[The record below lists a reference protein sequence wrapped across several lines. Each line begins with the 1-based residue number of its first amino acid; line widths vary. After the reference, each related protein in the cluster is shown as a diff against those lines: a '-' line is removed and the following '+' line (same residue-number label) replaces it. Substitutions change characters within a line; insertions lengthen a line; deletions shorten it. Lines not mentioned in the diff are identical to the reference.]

1 MKKIIHLLLLAIAL
15 CTAAPASAQKISML
29 ANRINR
35 FNYLFPQEKVYVH
48 LDNTGYFIGETIWLK
63 AYVVRAD
70 VHVMTNLSRVLY
82 VDLVSPMGE
91 VEQTLKLPIRYGM
104 AEGSFSL
111 EGLLSSGFYEVR
123 AYTRYMT
130 NWGDENVFSRVIPIF
145 KQPEKAG
152 DYSNTIIDKTDHRKL
167 LPDYR
172 EQAEK
177 RRLKGGVSVGF
188 YPEGGHLLKGAP
200 CRVAFEV
207 LDEQGQGFATQ
218 GELRQGTT
226 VVGTV
231 STADNG
237 RGLFTVTPAEAPL
250 LLVLKDLKGHER
262 SFELPA
268 AEASGVAIQVD
279 AVKGDDVAVTIHP
292 SADLQGDSIGVAIM
306 GRGKM
311 KVCHAL
317 CATGESVATTFTRQ
331 QADNGVNHVFVFDDE
346 GRILADRL
354 FFKYPT
360 DTINA
365 ITFKAGDERLVPGQK
380 MTIEAQSR
388 PKSWFSLAIRDYDM
402 EVNGPQQRVDTWLLL
417 SSDLKGYIANAEYYL
432 EADDETHRRA
442 TDLLMMVQGW
452 HRYSPRQMMNDE
464 RLEKNE
470 PIEDR
475 LFLFGFLHNKRKK
488 SAPFSDVQLKATLY
502 NGYGNVL
509 RGETMSD
516 STGHFAFALP
526 DCEGEWRMEIKTLRD
541 GKPQN
546 YNVGMNRQPT
556 LKPRLISGAEQQRL
570 PLGNPAE
577 EVQPIDG
584 FDNLMS
590 LELRN
595 YVLEGVTVT
604 GHHYMSSWEDE
615 SVGQRSAGIRYDC
628 QKEIDAYMDKGKP
641 LPNLFVWLQERNEYF
656 EGDSYNVFDMDNAI
670 NSENERKTLFPDD
683 GWTYNHRPI
692 VWILNNDF
700 YAVTMYP
707 NTGGAGEPELMRHAS
722 ILDMPDDLEDIKSV
736 YISDDDK
743 VWQKFIQWPHLNG
756 RHPVTIFVYSD
767 NYTSKHQK
775 GVRKTYF
782 DGYSVDTYDMPGYMP
797 LPPAEDHRRTLY
809 WNPTVVTDAE
819 GKAKIEFFNS
829 NTCKRISISAE
840 GITPK
845 GNVLVYK
852 P

>member
-1 MKKIIHLLLLAIAL
+1 MKKIIRLILLLLVL
-15 CTAAPASAQKISML
+15 SGVEPVGAQKLNEL

-63 AYVVRAD
+63 AYVIRAD

-82 VDLVSPMGE
+82 VDLVSPSGE
-91 VEQTLKLPIRYGM
+91 VEETLKLPIKYGM
-104 AEGSFSL
+104 AEGSFNL
-111 EGLLSSGFYEVR
+111 EHLLNSGFYEVR

-130 NWGDENVFSRVIPIF
+130 NWGDETVFSRVIPIF
-145 KQPEKAG
+145 KKPEKAG
-152 DYSNTIIDKTDHRKL
+152 DYSNTVIDKTDHRRV
-167 LPDYR
+167 LPNYR
-172 EQAEK
+172 EQTEK
-177 RRLKGGVSVGF
+177 RKLKGGLSVMF
-188 YPEGGHLLKGAP
+188 YPEGGHLLKGVP

-207 LDEQGQGFATQ
+207 LDEQGQGVQIQ
-218 GELRQGTT
+218 GQLRQGTT
-226 VVGTV
+226 SLTTV
-231 STADNG
+231 SSGQNG
-237 RGLFTVTPAEAPL
+237 RGLFSVTPADMPL
-250 LLVLKDLKGHER
+250 QLVMVDEKGRER
-262 SFELPA
+262 SFDLPVA
-268 AEASGVAIQVD
+268 QSSGVAIQVD
-279 AVKGDDVAVTIHP
+279 AIRQGDVEVVLQT
-292 SADLQGDSIGVAIM
+292 SADRYGDSLGIAIM
-306 GRGKM
+306 GRGNM
-311 KVCHAL
+311 KVCKTF
-317 CATGESVATTFTRQ
+317 CAADQAYTATFSRQ
-331 QADNGVNHVFVFDDE
+331 QMDNGVNHVFVFDE
-346 GRILADRL
+346 QGHILVDRL

-365 ITFKAGDERLVPGQK
+365 ITFKAEDERLAPGQK

-388 PKSWFSLAIRDYDM
+388 PKSWFSLAIRDYDT

-432 EADDETHRRA
+432 EADDEAHRRA

-475 LFLFGFLHNKRKK
+475 LFLFGFLNHRRTKK
-488 SAPFSDVQLKATLY
+488 YPLDNVDLKATLY

-509 RGETMSD
+509 RGETKSD

-526 DCEGEWRMEIKTLRD
+526 DCDGKWRMEIKSLRD

-546 YNVGMNRQPT
+546 YYIGMNRQPAV
-556 LKPRLISGAEQQRL
+556 KPRLMGYAEQQRL
-570 PLGNPAE
+570 PLAKAVE
-577 EVQPIDG
+577 EVLPIDNY
-584 FDNLMS
+584 DNLLPS
-590 LELRN
+590 DLRT
-595 YVLEGVTVT
+595 YLLEGVTVT

-615 SVGQRSAGIRYDC
+615 SVGESKAGIRYNC
-628 QKEIDAYMDKGKP
+628 QKEADAYVDSGKP
-641 LPNLFVWLQERNEYF
+641 VPNFFEWLQERNEYF
-656 EGDSYNVFDMDNAI
+656 EGDSYNVFDVDNLF
-670 NSENERKTLFPDD
+670 NEEIGRKTLFPDD

-700 YAVTMYP
+700 YAVTMYS
-707 NTGGAGEPELMRHAS
+707 NTSTAGVPDILKHAS
-722 ILDMPDDLEDIKSV
+722 ILDFPDDLDDIKSV
-736 YISDDDK
+736 YISGDDN
-743 VWQKFIQWPHLNG
+743 VWQQYLRWPHLNG

-767 NYTSKHQK
+767 SFTSKKQK
-775 GVRKTYF
+775 GVRKSYF
-782 DGYSVDTYDMPGYMP
+782 DGYSVDTYDMPGYMQ

-809 WNPTVVTDAE
+809 WNPTVITDAE

-829 NTCKRISISAE
+829 STCKRISISAE